1 MKLQLEILAHQTKA
15 LKVINKVFDEVEI
28 NYKNDI
34 YQNPEINFNDETLF
48 KNIQE
53 IQKGIYDETIKIT
66 NRKFVKDEP
75 FGIDIKMETGT
86 GKTYCYS
93 RMMYEL
99 HKNYGFNKFI
109 ILVPSTPIKEGT
121 KNFIESNY
129 AKQHFLDLY
138 PSINFNLQILN
149 AQKQVKNKRK
159 MFPQAISNFI
169 KNSRLEKNKIS
180 CLLMTDKM
188 LLSKSTMDSEYDQV
202 LFGKISNPYKIIRE
216 IKPIVIIDEPH
227 RFKRENK
234 AYKCIIDKLN
244 PQAII
249 RFGATFDKNEKTGE
263 IDYNNLI
270 YNLNSIA
277 AFNEGL
283 VKGVTVETLDNIS
296 DNDTKVKLLKI
307 TSSKPIKAILK
318 NEKTDKIFE
327 LGIGDNLS
335 EISEE
340 FFGISIQDIGKY
352 GTNNSQAGIL
362 LSNEQVLLVGD
373 SLFSSIYSSSYQELM
388 LKQALRNHFSQEK
401 ANFFRKRKIKTLS
414 LFFIDSVSSYRGE
427 KNDGYLKLLFEDLL
441 KKELEYQMQVLQ
453 KEMTSSSLKEE
464 YLDFLNYSLK
474 NIKDTNGG
482 YFSKDNSTKDEDIQN
497 EIDIILKD
505 KETLLSFKN
514 QAGTWNVM
522 RFIFSKWTLREG
534 WDNPNVFQII
544 KLRSSGSENSKL
556 QEVGRGL
563 RLPVDEYGN
572 RISNEDFYLN
582 YLIDFSEK
590 DFANK
595 LITEVNSE
603 KDQIKNIEALLEKVA
618 FLRRISSKKLL
629 IELLEKD
636 YIDINKNIIEEKS
649 LEFFEEY
656 PEFKQGLKEG
666 KIIKK
671 DKENR
676 NYVHIRKENFNKLK
690 DIWEAINKKYYLK
703 LEELSEIEILE
714 GINKIL
720 NEIIYNSKTVRTTR
734 EKIVRSEADNDSL
747 SLRKE
752 EGDIH
757 LLQEKILY
765 NEFLKKLNKI
775 TGFSLPLLH
784 KGFINL
790 NKIKKIPEDFFNTNT
805 LNSFISQYQVWLET
819 VYINKFSYEKLDIKN
834 SETALTDI
842 SGNIKDKILQ
852 NNLGLYKNENFQV
865 PNKFLYDK
873 VVYDSP
879 LEMENIEKSNIKEI
893 VVFGK
898 IPRRSIKVP
907 LYFGG
912 TTSPDFIYVL
922 KREDGSL
929 EMNLI
934 VETKDVKN
942 MNELRKTES
951 FRIESA
957 KKFFETIE
965 KEGINVKFKKQ
976 LKKEEMV
983 NIIKSLI
990 H

>member
-898 IPRRSIKVP
+898 IPRRSIKLP

>member
-757 LLQEKILY
+757 LLQ
-765 NEFLKKLNKI
+765 KKYY
-775 TGFSLPLLH
+775 TM
-784 KGFINL
+784 
-790 NKIKKIPEDFFNTNT
+790 
-805 LNSFISQYQVWLET
+805 
-819 VYINKFSYEKLDIKN
+819 
-834 SETALTDI
+834 
-842 SGNIKDKILQ
+842 
-852 NNLGLYKNENFQV
+852 NF
-865 PNKFLYDK
+865 
-873 VVYDSP
+873 
-879 LEMENIEKSNIKEI
+879 
-893 VVFGK
+893 
-898 IPRRSIKVP
+898 
-907 LYFGG
+907 
-912 TTSPDFIYVL
+912 
-922 KREDGSL
+922 
-929 EMNLI
+929 
-934 VETKDVKN
+934 
-942 MNELRKTES
+942 
-951 FRIESA
+951 
-957 KKFFETIE
+957 
-965 KEGINVKFKKQ
+965 
-976 LKKEEMV
+976 
-983 NIIKSLI
+983 
-990 H
+990 

>member
-757 LLQEKILY
+757 LLQKKILY

>member
-649 LEFFEEY
+649 LSFF
-656 PEFKQGLKEG
+656 
-666 KIIKK
+666 IIFPSFNPCLNSGYSSKNS
-671 DKENR
+671 KENR